1 MHLSE
6 PLSFQNDHASDPT
19 DFPCG
24 DGVVH
29 DSAAFATKFHPVPAN
44 VPCMSVAVPAVRYG
58 RHGTEMVHRAF
69 SGALDG
75 QPTALDGSRTQI
87 MQIGIMETEE
97 KQYGK
102 PFNKKEI
109 IK

>member
-1 MHLSE
+1 MPDVRFRNGFL
-6 PLSFQNDHASDPT
+6 QVRGIGCRA
-19 DFPCG
+19 
-24 DGVVH
+24 
-29 DSAAFATKFHPVPAN
+29 
-44 VPCMSVAVPAVRYG
+44 VAVPAVRHG
-58 RHGTEMVHRAF
+58 RHGADEQYRVL

-87 MQIGIMETEE
+87 TQIGIMETEG

>member
-1 MHLSE
+1 
-6 PLSFQNDHASDPT
+6 
-19 DFPCG
+19 
-24 DGVVH
+24 
-29 DSAAFATKFHPVPAN
+29 
-44 VPCMSVAVPAVRYG
+44 
-58 RHGTEMVHRAF
+58 MVHRAF